1 MDSKKQAQGIASL
14 GRYGDTTLMHMRPDE
29 VEQLKAISR
38 AGGGDITINPKTG
51 MPEAFL
57 GNFFSALAP
66 TAAGLAA
73 GAIFPG
79 APFLAPAL
87 AGGATAYLQGKRDP
101 LSIGMGAL
109 SGYGG
114 GQLGASLKGFGATK
128 AATPELAGTAEL
140 GGGAAGTP
148 VADAGAVGSSI
159 GATGGTTVG
168 QNQFISPFTPTG
180 VTGTQMANP
189 ALTSGT
195 MTTAQVN
202 QLQNLQGIPGGLY
215 TGSQGMAQTLA
226 NAPGGFQPPLPNE
239 GGGFETPAQYNQRL
253 RDYTGDVSMM
263 QSKNLGSFEQGLD
276 LGKGLAETGKG
287 FGEAVKDPMGYLKY
301 RGDGDA
307 FTGGIKTAL
316 PFAGAGAEAYM
327 KGYYEDMPTPES
339 DAMRYYDPTRTLNLG
354 MDTGLRLLA
363 KGGHVKN
370 YVMGGMTQTD
380 PGGYSDSDLSKMA
393 AYGVVPQYKQNQMIG
408 PGGGGPVRVPVQGIV
423 DVGGKFVAS
432 PKGDITDVEYIDKYK
447 YILEGPEKQDQD
459 SGDQPFD
466 SQSPMTGGAGGIN
479 PAVALQAAQGYAEA
493 QQSDTAETGLGQLRK
508 GGAVKYQ
515 QGGQTTAEQNT
526 AKAATPPPATTMDMI
541 LAKKNEEEMAKQGIP
556 AGINIEAIKAQA
568 ANAGMNEGGIAQLAE
583 ATPDDGKMLNGEG
596 DGVSDDI
603 PAMIEGQQEAALSD
617 GEFIVPARIVSELG
631 NGSSDAGAQKLY
643 SMIDRIQAA
652 RKQTIGDDKQY
663 AKDTNAERFLPA

>member
-29 VEQLKAISR
+29 VAQLTAISR
-38 AGGGDITINPKTG
+38 ANGGDITINPKTG

-57 GNFFSALAP
+57 GDFFSALAP
-66 TAAGLAA
+66 TVAGLGA
-73 GAIFPG
+73 GALFPG

-114 GQLGASLKGFGATK
+114 GQLGSSLRGFGASKVPT
-128 AATPELAGTAEL
+128 EVAGTAE
-140 GGGAAGTP
+140 AAGGLEGTAST
-148 VADAGAVGSSI
+148 VAGEAGSTIGTTGATTA
-159 GATGGTTVG
+159 GATG
-168 QNQFISPFTPTG
+168 QQQFISPFTPQG
-180 VTGTQMANP
+180 VRGVQAANAP
-189 ALTSGT
+189 LTSGT

-202 QLQNLQGIPGGLY
+202 QLQNLQGIPGGTY
-215 TGSQGMAQTLA
+215 TGPQGMAQTIA
-226 NAPGGFQPPLPNE
+226 NQPGGYQPPTGPLTQ
-239 GGGFETPAQYNQRL
+239 GGGIESQAQYNQRL
-253 RDYTGDVSMM
+253 ADYTGDVSMM

-287 FGEAVKDPMGYLKY
+287 FGEAAKDPMGYLKY
-301 RGDGDA
+301 RGKGDA
-307 FTGGIKTAL
+307 FKGGIQTAL

-339 DAMRYYDPTRTLNLG
+339 DTMRYYDPTRTLNLG

-363 KGGHVKN
+363 EGGKVEKFAEGN
-370 YVMGGMTQTD
+370 VVRDRSY
-380 PGGYSDSDLSKMA
+380 
-393 AYGVVPQYKQNQMIG
+393 YGINPQYQTSYPSG
-408 PGGGGPVRVPVQGIV
+408 PLGGGVQSRVPVMGFV
-423 DVGGKFVAS
+423 DVGGKFVAD
-432 PKGDITDVEYIDKYK
+432 PKGTMSDIDYEERFKYVT
-447 YILEGPEKQDQD
+447 EGVAKPEDQD
-459 SGDQPFD
+459 SSFESKAGLQ
-466 SQSPMTGGAGGIN
+466 GGAGGIN
-479 PAVALQAAQGYAEA
+479 TAVLQAAQGYADT
-493 QQSDTAETGLGQLRK
+493 QQSDLNQQGLGGLKK
-508 GGAVKYQ
+508 GGAIKYQ

-526 AKAATPPPATTMDMI
+526 AKAATPPPATTMDMLI
-541 LAKKNEEEMAKQGIP
+541 AKKNEEEMAKQGIP
-556 AGINIEAIKAQA
+556 AGINMEAIKQQ
-568 ANAGMNEGGIAQLAE
+568 AGMADGGIAEL
-583 ATPDDGKMLNGEG
+583 TPDDGKMLNGMG

-603 PAMIEGQQEAALSD
+603 PAMIEGEQEAALSD

-663 AKDTNAERFLPA
+663 AKDTNAERYLPA

>member
-29 VEQLKAISR
+29 VAQLTAISR
-38 AGGGDITINPKTG
+38 ANGGDITINPKTG

-57 GNFFSALAP
+57 GDFFSALAP
-66 TAAGLAA
+66 TVAGLGA
-73 GAIFPG
+73 GALFPG

-114 GQLGASLKGFGATK
+114 GQLGSSLRGFGASKVPT
-128 AATPELAGTAEL
+128 EVAGTAE
-140 GGGAAGTP
+140 AAGGLEGTAST
-148 VADAGAVGSSI
+148 VAGEAGSTIGTTGATTA
-159 GATGGTTVG
+159 GATG
-168 QNQFISPFTPTG
+168 QQQFISPFTPQG
-180 VTGTQMANP
+180 VTGVQAANAP
-189 ALTSGT
+189 LTSGT

-202 QLQNLQGIPGGLY
+202 QIQNLQGIPGGTY
-215 TGSQGMAQTLA
+215 TGPQGMAQTIA
-226 NAPGGFQPPLPNE
+226 NQPGGYQPPTGPLTQ
-239 GGGFETPAQYNQRL
+239 GGGIESQAQYNQRL
-253 RDYTGDVSMM
+253 ADYTGDVSMM

-287 FGEAVKDPMGYLKY
+287 FGEAAKDPMGYLKY
-301 RGDGDA
+301 RGKGDA
-307 FTGGIKTAL
+307 FKGGIQTAL

-339 DAMRYYDPTRTLNLG
+339 DTMRYYDPTRTLNLG

-363 KGGHVKN
+363 EGGKVEKFAEGN
-370 YVMGGMTQTD
+370 VVRDRSY
-380 PGGYSDSDLSKMA
+380 
-393 AYGVVPQYKQNQMIG
+393 YGINPQYQTSYPSG
-408 PGGGGPVRVPVQGIV
+408 PLGGGVQSRVPVMGFV
-423 DVGGKFVAS
+423 DVGGKFVAD
-432 PKGDITDVEYIDKYK
+432 PKGTMSDIDYEERFKYVT
-447 YILEGPEKQDQD
+447 EGVAKPEDQD
-459 SGDQPFD
+459 SSFESKAGLQ
-466 SQSPMTGGAGGIN
+466 GGAGGIN
-479 PAVALQAAQGYAEA
+479 TAVLQAAQGYADT
-493 QQSDTAETGLGQLRK
+493 QQSDLNQQGLGGLKK
-508 GGAVKYQ
+508 GGAIKYQ

-526 AKAATPPPATTMDMI
+526 AKAATPPPATTMDMLI
-541 LAKKNEEEMAKQGIP
+541 AKKNEEEMAKQGIP
-556 AGINIEAIKAQA
+556 AGINMEAIKQQ
-568 ANAGMNEGGIAQLAE
+568 AGMADGGIAEL
-583 ATPDDGKMLNGEG
+583 TPDDGKMLNGMG

-603 PAMIEGQQEAALSD
+603 PAMIEGEQEAALSD

-663 AKDTNAERFLPA
+663 AKDTNAERYLPA

>member
-57 GNFFSALAP
+57 GDFFSALAP

-87 AGGATAYLQGKRDP
+87 AGGATAFLQGKRDP

-109 SGYGG
+109 GGYGG
-114 GQLGASLKGFGATK
+114 GQLGSSLRGFGATK
-128 AATPELAGTAEL
+128 VPTEVAGTAEVA
-140 GGGAAGTP
+140 GGAGGTTSTAVGEAGAGIGAAGNTS
-148 VADAGAVGSSI
+148 AQIAG
-159 GATGGTTVG
+159 
-168 QNQFISPFTPTG
+168 QQQFISPFTPQG
-180 VTGTQMANP
+180 VTGVQAANAP
-189 ALTSGT
+189 LTSGT
-195 MTTAQVN
+195 MTTAQLN
-202 QLQNLQGIPGGLY
+202 QLQNLPSMPGGTY
-215 TGSQGMAQTLA
+215 TGSQGMAQTLGMQ
-226 NAPGGFQPPLPNE
+226 PGGYQAPTGPLTE
-239 GGGFETPAQYNQRL
+239 GGGFESQAQYQKRL
-253 RDYTGDVSMM
+253 NDYTGDVSMM

-276 LGKGLAETGKG
+276 LGKGLAETGRG
-287 FGEAVKDPMGYLKY
+287 FGEAVKDPMGYLKF
-301 RGDGDA
+301 RGEGDA
-307 FTGGIKTAL
+307 FTGGIKTAM

-327 KGYYEDMPTPES
+327 KGYYDDMPTPES
-339 DAMRYYDPTRTLNLG
+339 DTMRYYDPTRTLNLG

-363 KGGHVKN
+363 KGGKVEKFAEGN
-370 YVMGGMTQTD
+370 VVRDRSY
-380 PGGYSDSDLSKMA
+380 
-393 AYGVVPQYKQNQMIG
+393 YGIEPQYAQQQTMYGLG
-408 PGGGGPVRVPVQGIV
+408 PQPAPVRVPVQGFV
-423 DVGGKFVAS
+423 DVGGRFKAS
-432 PKGDITDVEYIDKYK
+432 PAGDITDIEYEDRFKYVT
-447 YILEGPEKQDQD
+447 EGVKKPED
-459 SGDQPFD
+459 SDQPFD
-466 SQSPMTGGAGGIN
+466 SLDPTKGGAGIN
-479 PAVALQAAQGYAEA
+479 PAVALQAAQGYADA
-493 QQSDTAETGLGQLRK
+493 QQSDTAETGLGGLKK
-508 GGAVKYQ
+508 GGAIKYQ
-515 QGGQTTAEQNT
+515 QGGQTTAEMNT
-526 AKAATPPPATTMDMI
+526 AKAATPPPATTMDM
-541 LAKKNEEEMAKQGIP
+541 LVAKKNEEEMAKQGIP
-556 AGINIEAIKAQA
+556 AGINIEAIKKE
-568 ANAGMNEGGIAQLAE
+568 AGMADGGLAGL
-583 ATPDDGKMLNGEG
+583 TPDDGKMLNGMG